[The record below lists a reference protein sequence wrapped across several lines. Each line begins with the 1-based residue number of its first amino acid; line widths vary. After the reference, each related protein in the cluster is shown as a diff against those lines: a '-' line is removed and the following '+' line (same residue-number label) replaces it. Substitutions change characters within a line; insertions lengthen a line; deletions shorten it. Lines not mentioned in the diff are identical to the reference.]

1 MNIRERVLEELFD
14 IAVEEK
20 GVCED
25 MDRAYNEWYQFCCE
39 NTPDDQV
46 DNYLNLS
53 TEMQREAFLA
63 GARMAFD
70 LIGGR
75 KDD

>member
-25 MDRAYNEWYQFCCE
+25 MDRAYSEWYQFCDE
-39 NTPDDQV
+39 NAPADQV
-46 DNYLNLS
+46 DNYLDLS

-63 GARMAFD
+63 GARMALDFVS
-70 LIGGR
+70 GR
-75 KDD
+75 

>member
-1 MNIRERVLEELFD
+1 MSINIQERVLDTLFD

-25 MDRAYNEWYQFCCE
+25 MDRTYTEWYQFCYE
-39 NTPDDQV
+39 NAPANQV

-63 GARMAFD
+63 GARMALDFVS
-70 LIGGR
+70 GR
-75 KDD
+75 

>member
-1 MNIRERVLEELFD
+1 MSINIQERVLDTLFD

-25 MDRAYNEWYQFCCE
+25 TDRTYTEWYQFCYE
-39 NTPDDQV
+39 NAPADQV

-63 GARMAFD
+63 GARMALDFVS
-70 LIGGR
+70 GR
-75 KDD
+75 

>member
-1 MNIRERVLEELFD
+1 MSINIQERVLDTLFD

-25 MDRAYNEWYQFCCE
+25 MDRTYNEWYQFCYE
-39 NTPDDQV
+39 NAPANQV

-53 TEMQREAFLA
+53 TGMQREAFLA
-63 GARMAFD
+63 GARMALDFVS
-70 LIGGR
+70 GR
-75 KDD
+75 

>member
-1 MNIRERVLEELFD
+1 MSINIQERVLDTLFD

-25 MDRAYNEWYQFCCE
+25 MDRTYTEWYQFCYE
-39 NTPDDQV
+39 NAPADQV
-46 DNYLNLS
+46 DNYLDLS

-63 GARMAFD
+63 GARMALDFVS
-70 LIGGR
+70 GR
-75 KDD
+75 

>member
-1 MNIRERVLEELFD
+1 MSINIQERVLDTLFD

-25 MDRAYNEWYQFCCE
+25 MDRTYTEWYQFCYE
-39 NTPDDQV
+39 NAPADQV

-63 GARMAFD
+63 GARMALDFVS
-70 LIGGR
+70 GR
-75 KDD
+75 

>member
-1 MNIRERVLEELFD
+1 MNIRERVLKELFD

-25 MDRAYNEWYQFCCE
+25 MDRAYSKWYQFCDE

-63 GARMAFD
+63 GARMALDFMS
-70 LIGGR
+70 GR
-75 KDD
+75 

>member
-1 MNIRERVLEELFD
+1 MNIRERVLKELFD

-25 MDRAYNEWYQFCCE
+25 MDRAYSEWYQFCDE
-39 NTPDDQV
+39 NVPADQV

-63 GARMAFD
+63 GARMALDFVS
-70 LIGGR
+70 GR
-75 KDD
+75 

>member
-1 MNIRERVLEELFD
+1 MNIRERVLGELFD

-25 MDRAYNEWYQFCCE
+25 MDRSYNEWYQFCDE

-53 TEMQREAFLA
+53 TKMQREAFLA
-63 GARMAFD
+63 GARMALDFVS
-70 LIGGR
+70 GR
-75 KDD
+75 

>member
-1 MNIRERVLEELFD
+1 MSINIQERVLDTLFD

-25 MDRAYNEWYQFCCE
+25 MDRTYTEWYQFCYE
-39 NTPDDQV
+39 NAPADQV
-46 DNYLNLS
+46 DNYLKLS

-63 GARMAFD
+63 GARMALDFVS
-70 LIGGR
+70 GR
-75 KDD
+75 

>member
-1 MNIRERVLEELFD
+1 MSINIRERVLDTLFD

-25 MDRAYNEWYQFCCE
+25 MDRAYNEWYQLCYE
-39 NTPDDQV
+39 NTPADQV

-63 GARMAFD
+63 GARMALDFVS
-70 LIGGR
+70 GR
-75 KDD
+75 

>member
-1 MNIRERVLEELFD
+1 MSINIQKRVLDTLFD

-39 NTPDDQV
+39 NAPADQV

-53 TEMQREAFLA
+53 TGMQREAFLA
-63 GARMAFD
+63 GARMALDFVS
-70 LIGGR
+70 GR
-75 KDD
+75 

>member
-25 MDRAYNEWYQFCCE
+25 MDRSYNEWYQFCDE

-53 TEMQREAFLA
+53 TKMQREAFLA
-63 GARMAFD
+63 GARMALDFVS
-70 LIGGR
+70 GR
-75 KDD
+75 

>member
-1 MNIRERVLEELFD
+1 MSINIQERVLDTLFD

-20 GVCED
+20 SVCED
-25 MDRAYNEWYQFCCE
+25 MDRTYTEWYQFCYE
-39 NTPDDQV
+39 NAPADQV

-63 GARMAFD
+63 GARMALDFVS
-70 LIGGR
+70 GR
-75 KDD
+75 

>member
-1 MNIRERVLEELFD
+1 MNIRERALEELFD

-25 MDRAYNEWYQFCCE
+25 MDRAYSEWYQFCDE
-39 NTPDDQV
+39 NVPADQV

-63 GARMAFD
+63 GARMALDFVS
-70 LIGGR
+70 GR
-75 KDD
+75 

>member
-14 IAVEEK
+14 KAVEEK

-25 MDRAYNEWYQFCCE
+25 MDRAYSELYQFCDE
-39 NTPDDQV
+39 NAPADQV
-46 DNYLNLS
+46 DNYLDLS

-63 GARMAFD
+63 GARMALDFVS
-70 LIGGR
+70 GR
-75 KDD
+75 